1 MARVQLV
8 IPDRDRDRFVHQAQR
23 EGMSLSAWLRAAA
36 EERLE
41 RQARAQAF
49 QSVGELRA
57 FFDAC
62 DAGGGSGDEPDW
74 EQHRAVI
81 EGSRRRGASDT

>member
-8 IPDRDRDRFVHQAQR
+8 IPDRDRDRFVQQARR

-36 EERLE
+36 EERLC
-41 RQARAQAF
+41 RQSQAGRF
-49 QSVGELRA
+49 DSVEALRA
-57 FFDAC
+57 FFVAC
-62 DAGGGSGDEPDW
+62 DEHAGEGAEPDW

-81 EGSRRRGASDT
+81 DSSRRRGGSDT